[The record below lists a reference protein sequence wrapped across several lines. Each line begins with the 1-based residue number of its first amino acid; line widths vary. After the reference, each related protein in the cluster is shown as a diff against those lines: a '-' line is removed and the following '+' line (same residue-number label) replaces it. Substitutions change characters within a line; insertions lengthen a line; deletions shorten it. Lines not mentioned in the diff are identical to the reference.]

1 MKEYKAGIYLRLS
14 KEDDNPNNSISAQR
28 DIILNYAK
36 KNNFNIVKE
45 YIDNGWSGILDS
57 RPALNEMIFDILKNK
72 IDMLIVKDLS
82 RLTRDKNKTGY
93 YTEVFFP
100 DNDVRFIAIND
111 FIDSGERYEI
121 DDTIMLKGIINQSY
135 LKDVSKKIK
144 SAIKSKKEEGKFV
157 QYCTPYGY
165 KKDEQD
171 QYKLIIDSNVAD
183 NVKMIFKM
191 YLEGYSQG
199 QIAKELTRRKID
211 TPKKYKG
218 QNVKINEWRN
228 DSVGRI
234 LKDPSYIGALVLNK
248 YESNY
253 LNKKIKKTPREDWVI
268 KEDTHEAIIDKD
280 IFYKV
285 QEILEHKYYKP
296 KQEYKYLLKDLVYCK
311 ECGSKMQYKSRA
323 RTKIHNKKLA
333 NPQKSWYYKCRM
345 VYRFPSVCD
354 KGYTIAE
361 KALNNIVISAL
372 NKKLSVFN
380 FEEKIEDVIAEYKK
394 NNEDYKMQ
402 LKLQNQKLKLE
413 NDIRILYNKKLE
425 QSIEIDEFK
434 KQYATLK
441 SKEKEIEK
449 KCEELKEENKDKIS
463 IERLV
468 SILKEFKT
476 AENFDNNIMKQLI
489 NRIEIGEDKTVSI
502 IFNF

>member
-28 DIILNYAK
+28 DIILNYAR

-144 SAIKSKKEEGKFV
+144 SVIKSKKEEGKFV
-157 QYCTPYGY
+157 QHYAPYGY

-171 QYKLIIDSNVAD
+171 KYKLIIDNNVVD

-199 QIAKELTRRKID
+199 QIAKELTKRKID
-211 TPKKYKG
+211 TPK
-218 QNVKINEWRN
+218 NIR
-228 DSVGRI
+228 
-234 LKDPSYIGALVLNK
+234 
-248 YESNY
+248 
-253 LNKKIKKTPREDWVI
+253 
-268 KEDTHEAIIDKD
+268 DK
-280 IFYKV
+280 
-285 QEILEHKYYKP
+285 
-296 KQEYKYLLKDLVYCK
+296 
-311 ECGSKMQYKSRA
+311 M
-323 RTKIHNKKLA
+323 
-333 NPQKSWYYKCRM
+333 
-345 VYRFPSVCD
+345 
-354 KGYTIAE
+354 
-361 KALNNIVISAL
+361 
-372 NKKLSVFN
+372 
-380 FEEKIEDVIAEYKK
+380 
-394 NNEDYKMQ
+394 
-402 LKLQNQKLKLE
+402 LKLMSGEMIPLE
-413 NDIRILYNKKLE
+413 EY
-425 QSIEIDEFK
+425 
-434 KQYATLK
+434 
-441 SKEKEIEK
+441 
-449 KCEELKEENKDKIS
+449 
-463 IERLV
+463 
-468 SILKEFKT
+468 
-476 AENFDNNIMKQLI
+476 
-489 NRIEIGEDKTVSI
+489 
-502 IFNF
+502 

>member
-28 DIILNYAK
+28 DIILNYAR

-144 SAIKSKKEEGKFV
+144 SVIKSKKEEGKFV
-157 QYCTPYGY
+157 QHYAPYGY

-171 QYKLIIDSNVAD
+171 KYKLIIDNNVVD

-199 QIAKELTRRKID
+199 QIAKELTKRKID

-228 DSVGRI
+228 DTIGRI

-248 YESNY
+248 FESNY
-253 LNKKIKKTPREDWVI
+253 LNKKIKKTPRKDWII
-268 KEDTHEAIIDKD
+268 KENTHEAIIDKD
-280 IFYKV
+280 TFYKV
-285 QEILEHKYYKP
+285 QEILENKYYKP
-296 KQEYKYLLKDLVYCK
+296 KQEYKYLLKELVFCK

-323 RTKIHNKKLA
+323 RTKVHNKKLE
-333 NPQKSWYYKCRM
+333 NPQKCWYYKCRM
-345 VYRFPSVCD
+345 VYRFPSICD
-354 KGYTIAE
+354 KGYTITE
-361 KALNNIVISAL
+361 NVLNNIVISAL
-372 NKKLSVFN
+372 NKKLAVFD
-380 FEEKIEDVIAEYKK
+380 FEGKIENIIAEYKK
-394 NNEDYKMQ
+394 NNENYKMQ

-425 QSIEIDEFK
+425 K
-434 KQYATLK
+434 
-441 SKEKEIEK
+441 
-449 KCEELKEENKDKIS
+449 ENKDKIS
-463 IERLV
+463 VERLV